1 MKTKLIFITVAIIAM
16 ASPLFSVAQQP
27 KHATFNVKKLI
38 DSIEIALNNNYI
50 FPDKAKEITGYLK
63 SQLKKKAYAALL
75 DPNILSGQLKTD
87 IYKIHRDPHMHVIY
101 NPDMVKDMKIRK
113 EPAESE
119 LMKMDKENNYTFK
132 KAEVLPG
139 NIGYLLFNGFVN
151 YTDES
156 KPIISSAMKFL
167 ANTNA
172 LIIDLRNNGGGDP
185 KMVNYIESF
194 FFKDKVHMND
204 IVNRPTN
211 DTTVFYTNPELTG
224 GVTLSMPVYILTSSR
239 TFSAAEDFSYGMQT
253 VKRATIVGETT
264 GGGAHPTEPYSVG
277 QGFVAFI
284 PFARSLNPIT
294 KTDWEGTGVVPDV
307 KVAEGDALA
316 KAQEHIFQE
325 KYNAATDEKDKRKY
339 QFLINSV
346 KKAENQI
353 TASALNQF
361 VGTYGGSLKFYIQ
374 DGNLYLKNA
383 ERSNSVLQ
391 LKPISEGLFGLEEDV
406 HVEFFKDSA
415 GKYSKLKILFADGN
429 YIDKS
434 VN

>member
-119 LMKMDKENNYTFK
+119 LMKIDKENNYTFK

-211 DTTVFYTNPELTG
+211 DTTVFYTNPELTD

-239 TFSAAEDFSYGMQT
+239 TFSAAEDFSYSMQT
-253 VKRATIVGETT
+253 VKRATIVG
-264 GGGAHPTEPYSVG
+264 
-277 QGFVAFI
+277 
-284 PFARSLNPIT
+284 
-294 KTDWEGTGVVPDV
+294 
-307 KVAEGDALA
+307 
-316 KAQEHIFQE
+316 
-325 KYNAATDEKDKRKY
+325 
-339 QFLINSV
+339 
-346 KKAENQI
+346 
-353 TASALNQF
+353 
-361 VGTYGGSLKFYIQ
+361 
-374 DGNLYLKNA
+374 
-383 ERSNSVLQ
+383 
-391 LKPISEGLFGLEEDV
+391 
-406 HVEFFKDSA
+406 
-415 GKYSKLKILFADGN
+415 
-429 YIDKS
+429 
-434 VN
+434 